1 MDLTRMGEATYAR
14 VTILG
19 EEYRIAGEAQGAS
32 IPELAAYVDDKM
44 SAVRRQSNSPDL
56 KRVAVMASLNL
67 ADELF
72 RERARA
78 AALAAE
84 LQSRVARMDAALAR
98 ALGDGKSGAQ
108 TGAILEASGM
118 AAVGG
123 RGRGV

>member
-1 MDLTRMGEATYAR
+1 MGEATYAR

-19 EEYRIAGEAQGAS
+19 EEYRIAGEAQGAA

-44 SAVRRQSNSPDL
+44 NAVRRQSNSPDL

-84 LQSRVARMDAALAR
+84 LQTRVARMDATLAR
-98 ALGDGKSGAQ
+98 ALGDGKSGAKP
-108 TGAILEASGM
+108 GPIVDAPGM

-123 RGRGV
+123 RSRGV

>member
-1 MDLTRMGEATYAR
+1 MGEATYAR

-44 SAVRRQSNSPDL
+44 NAVRRQSNSPDL

-78 AALAAE
+78 AALTAE
-84 LQSRVARMDAALAR
+84 LQTRVARMDATLAR
-98 ALGDGKSGAQ
+98 VIGDGQPGSE
-108 TGAILEASGM
+108 TGAILDAPGM

>member
-1 MDLTRMGEATYAR
+1 MGEATYAR

-44 SAVRRQSNSPDL
+44 NAVRRQSSSPDL

-84 LQSRVARMDAALAR
+84 LQARVARMDATLTR
-98 ALGDGKSGAQ
+98 VIGDGKSGSETDA
-108 TGAILEASGM
+108 TLDAPEM